1 MKKSSFDVLLRRF
14 LDTFD
19 TQQAAAKQ
27 MGVAPSYLSDVA
39 RGRREPGEKILA
51 ALGLKRVIQYEER

>member
-1 MKKSSFDVLLRRF
+1 MMKKAFDAKLRRF
-14 LDTFD
+14 LGSFAS
-19 TQQAAAKQ
+19 QKEAAAS

-51 ALGLKRVIQYEER
+51 ALGLKRVVQYEER